1 MVRRCWGRFLGLL
14 SPVEGVWTRA
24 NLASPMEGVLA
35 IGMAEG
41 GKRGAAAQPLRVA
54 ISGGTITP
62 PLLETL
68 VLLGREKTV
77 ARIQNILKR
86 TIERASNSSIPTSA
100 FTPVGGCEVRG

>member
-1 MVRRCWGRFLGLL
+1 MTGWRFCGRFWGFLRRCGAVDAGEFGGTDGGGAGDWHGG
-14 SPVEGVWTRA
+14 
-24 NLASPMEGVLA
+24 
-35 IGMAEG
+35 G

-77 ARIQNILKR
+77 GR
-86 TIERASNSSIPTSA
+86 IERMRNAE
-100 FTPVGGCEVRG
+100 C